1 MSNPYQKFDIH
12 IWQPWQYSTGAKTLE
27 GKANS
32 KMNALKSGNFT
43 KEAIADRKEQAA
55 ARRAFR
61 NMGSAELY
69 QLCKKLLENNFE

>member
-1 MSNPYQKFDIH
+1 VSNPYQKFDIH
-12 IWQPWQYSTGAKTLE
+12 IWKPWESSTGARTE
-27 GKANS
+27 QGKANS

-43 KEAIADRKEQAA
+43 KQAIAARKEQAA

-69 QLCKKLLENNFE
+69 QLCENLLENNFE